1 MPPDSRPRVAI
12 IGGGIAGLAAAH
24 RLLELAA
31 ARETPITAT
40 VYESS
45 MRAGGALETIRANG
59 CVIETGADSFLSEKP
74 WALALAGRLEMSGE
88 VIGTR
93 ALFRKTFVVRRGRLL
108 AIPEGFSLLA
118 PASIWP
124 LLKSPLFSPLGK
136 ARILLEPFIP
146 RRIHDGEHDES
157 LAGFVTRRLGRE
169 ALERVAQPLAGGIY
183 TADPA
188 TLSVNA
194 TMPRFVAMENR
205 YGSVIR
211 GLRAA
216 ARTAAG
222 ARDGGGARWSLF
234 VSFRNGVGGLIDAL
248 VARLG
253 GSIQRGARVIA
264 LERRAHD
271 AGSGP
276 RWLLRFHNGSVADAD
291 AIICAAPAY
300 AIAPLLAAHD
310 ASLSGM
316 LAHISYA
323 SAATVNMAF
332 RENDFPNRPSG
343 FGFVVPIAER
353 RRIIAGS
360 FSSLKFAGRAPE
372 GTLLAR
378 VFLGGALQTEMMML
392 DDAAMIAAA
401 RAEFASLLGVIAE
414 PALAHVRRWPEAMP
428 QYMVGHLARVAQ
440 IERAAA
446 ALNGI
451 HLAGAYLRG
460 VGIPDC
466 VHSGETAAEAVFAAL
481 CKRA

>member
-1 MPPDSRPRVAI
+1 MPPDSHPRVAI
-12 IGGGIAGLAAAH
+12 IGGGVAGLAAAH

-31 ARETPITAT
+31 AGKTPIAAT

-45 MRAGGALETIRANG
+45 ARAGGALETIRANG

-74 WALALAGRLEMSGE
+74 WALALAGRLGMSGE
-88 VIGTR
+88 VIGTQ
-93 ALFRKTFVVRRGRLL
+93 ALFRKTFVVRRGRLQ

-118 PASIWP
+118 PAAIGP

-146 RRIHDGEHDES
+146 RRVHDGEHDES

-194 TMPRFVAMENR
+194 TMPRFVEMENR
-205 YGSVIR
+205 YGSLIR

-222 ARDGGGARWSLF
+222 ARDGGARWSLF
-234 VSFRNGVGGLIDAL
+234 VSFRDGVGALVDAL

-253 GSIQRGARVIA
+253 GSIRRGARVTA
-264 LERRAHD
+264 LERRARGAD
-271 AGSGP
+271 SES
-276 RWLLRFHNGSVADAD
+276 RWRLRFHDGSVADAD
-291 AIICAAPAY
+291 AVICAAPAY

-310 ASLSGM
+310 ASLGAM
-316 LAHISYA
+316 LAQIGYA

-332 RENDFPNRPSG
+332 RESDFPHRPSG
-343 FGFVVPIAER
+343 FGFVVPILER

-372 GTLLAR
+372 GMLLAR
-378 VFLGGALQTEMMML
+378 VFLGGALQTEMMRL

-414 PALAHVRRWPEAMP
+414 PALAYVRRWPEAMP
-428 QYMVGHLARVAQ
+428 QYTVGHLARIAQ

-451 HLAGAYLRG
+451 QLAGAYLRG